1 MSAQE
6 DPGQQRQRDKEAAEN
21 AALLALAPRLPEDLK
36 AEFLKI
42 HEGLYCAAHNE
53 GLNCCL
59 DFLVGTWGP

>member
-1 MSAQE
+1 MDDQE
-6 DPGQQRQRDKEAAEN
+6 LQWRRDREAAEN

-36 AEFLKI
+36 AELLKI

-59 DFLVGTWGP
+59 DFLLGTWGP